1 VVLTIKDNGCE
12 FYRPIPEWINYLI
25 ELGYT
30 WVDHNDTNKRRITL
44 ISMPCKSNAAS
55 FLALGVIRKELENEP
70 TCRYN
75 FLVNNI
81 KILQERSEECLLIDK
96 YGKKWKVSSVD
107 PDNSISVADA
117 NYRKLVKRKG
127 KFISNPNGILTSVLL
142 KNYMSDWRI
151 DGYAPVITN
160 ESIDRHIYDFFP
172 YCTGVLDLTALH
184 TSSDRTLFLS
194 NVAGKSTTKK
204 NELNNL
210 LFAVNDTKISLS
222 DLLTLNDDDCKIK
235 RLNFCS
241 VRNLDSFSYIN
252 SPEQVIADGTQA
264 FLSALDKF
272 KYSDIIGVISRD
284 EPIVNLESALNKIN
298 ELSRYYQVID
308 KSGYL
313 DSMKSDVFSSITVKF
328 MERR

>member
-12 FYRPIPEWINYLI
+12 YYRPIPEWINYLI

-30 WVDHNDTNKRRITL
+30 WMGQDDTNKRKITL

-70 TCRYN
+70 TCRYD

-81 KILQERSEECLLIDK
+81 QTLQKRGEKLLLIDK
-96 YGKKWKVSSVD
+96 YGKKWKVSNINS
-107 PDNSISVADA
+107 DNSISVIDA
-117 NYRKLVKRKG
+117 NYRKFVKRKG
-127 KFISNPNGILTSVLL
+127 NFISNPNGILTSVLL

-160 ESIDRHIYDFFP
+160 DSIDEHIYNFFP
-172 YCTGVLDLTALH
+172 YCTGAIDSTALH
-184 TSSDRTLFLS
+184 SSSERTLFLS

-204 NELNNL
+204 NENNNL
-210 LFAVNDTKISLS
+210 LFAVGETELSLA
-222 DLLTLNDDDCKIK
+222 DLLTLNDDKCKNK

-241 VRNLDSFSYIN
+241 VRNLDNFRYIN
-252 SPEQVIADGTQA
+252 SPEQVIADGSHA
-264 FLSALDKF
+264 FLSALDRF
-272 KYSDIIGVISRD
+272 EDSDIIGVISRD

-298 ELSRYYQVID
+298 ELSRYYQIID
-308 KSGYL
+308 QSGYL
-313 DSMKSDVFSSITVKF
+313 DSMKSDVPSSISVKF